1 MAPELAGRSGAGG
14 MKAIVSASAEAT
26 PQFYDLDPMNIVWH
40 GNYPRFL
47 EVGRVAVM
55 DKIGY
60 GYKEMVES
68 GYAWPIIDM
77 RMRYARP
84 MRLAE
89 PVRVTAGIIEWENIL
104 RVIYS
109 IVDVASG
116 ERVMRANTSQVA
128 LSISTNEMQ
137 WVAPPVL
144 REKLASYLP
153 RS

>member
-1 MAPELAGRSGAGG
+1 
-14 MKAIVSASAEAT
+14 MKAIVSASVEAT

-89 PVRVTAGIIEWENIL
+89 PVRITAGIIEWENIL

-109 IVDVASG
+109 IVDVATG
-116 ERVMRANTSQVA
+116 ERVMRASTSQVA
-128 LSISTNEMQ
+128 LSISANEMQ
-137 WVAPPVL
+137 WAAPPVL
-144 REKLASYLP
+144 REKLAPYLRP
-153 RS
+153 SP